1 MFAIHLLMGHADN
14 VNRVVAD
21 KIEDQVA
28 ALWIAVIAFF
38 HVRAMSP
45 ERGILGKP
53 TETCFHLSKIGISL
67 ILTPARFRIFGY
79 RKKIV
84 PGARR

>member
-1 MFAIHLLMGHADN
+1 LFAIHLLMGHADN

-53 TETCFHLSKIGISL
+53 TETCF
-67 ILTPARFRIFGY
+67 RIFGY